1 VGLLRWEWTLANR
14 GSVSAVVDTDLGVET
29 VLQGERLLSEA
40 QRGSRSEGHTV
51 LVEAP
56 RDPDRSE
63 RPPIEAVVTFDPLLP
78 ICILRVDGHD
88 VAPSAW
94 PVRQRVASP
103 PPTSPPWGSYILG
116 ALFVVAA
123 FVALYT
129 AVTRIREASGAK
141 LGPLDGTHRAR
152 NGLFIAHYPED
163 LSARPAVLPSDVG
176 GIRLENKAKTTFV
189 VLAAAPADFVGGQ
202 DPWALQKRLLDEAL
216 ANVPKGHARYEEVS
230 RNDETCVGERGAVV
244 TGILSESGTTTA
256 RIWSC
261 AFEHDGAG
269 YLALTMVT
277 EPTTAETTKAVRGI
291 VDATEL
297 THLAE
302 LGSAPEPALSGATQ

>member
-1 VGLLRWEWTLANR
+1 VGLLRWEWTLSNR
-14 GSVSAVVDTDLGVET
+14 GSVTAVVDTDLGVER
-29 VLQGERLLSEA
+29 VLQGDRLLSEGP
-40 QRGSRSEGHTV
+40 RGSRPGGHTV

-63 RPPIEAVVTFDPLLP
+63 RPPIEAVVTFDPQLP

-94 PVRQRVASP
+94 PVRQRVTP
-103 PPTSPPWGSYILG
+103 PAPSRPWGTYVLG

-123 FVALYT
+123 VIALDT
-129 AVTRIREASGAK
+129 AVARIREASGAK
-141 LGPLDGTHRAR
+141 LGPLEGTHRAR

-163 LSARPAVLPSDVG
+163 LSAKAAVLPADVG
-176 GIRLENKAKTTFV
+176 GVRLEDKSKKVFV
-189 VLAAAPADFVGGQ
+189 VLAAASADFVAGQ
-202 DPWALQKRLLDEAL
+202 DPWSLQKRLLDEAL
-216 ANVPKGHARYEEVS
+216 ANLPKGHGRFEEVS
-230 RNDETCVGERGAVV
+230 RTDETCVGERGAVV
-244 TGILSESGTTTA
+244 TGILAENGRASA

-269 YLALTMVT
+269 YLALTMLT
-277 EPTTAETTKAVRGI
+277 EPATPETVTAVRSI

-297 THLAE
+297 THLADI
-302 LGSAPEPALSGATQ
+302 GAGPEPALSGAAQ